1 MKYTRKLG
9 FHWGITTNG
18 ILVDKKMIKKMVD
31 ADMQS
36 VSVSIDEMK
45 ELHESFRKVP
55 GSFDKII
62 KGIKLMLECPT
73 ILEVQVTTCVN
84 KKNINQLDDIYELL
98 KSIGVKNWRLIEV
111 DPIGRARD
119 NKNKKIY
126 IEYN

>member
-9 FHWGITTNG
+9 FHWGITTNR

-111 DPIGRARD
+111 DSIGRARD